1 MENTAPPPGTQRRRM
16 PSQEVSIAEILSN
29 PRVVTRI
36 RITGMVVS
44 SDESRREL
52 MVNDGSGTIRVFS
65 NEIVAPKTLVR
76 IIGRISPLMEGGA
89 EVDAELIQPLNGVDP
104 KLIKEVRDLRYGLQ
118 NQYDEDHKSKDLE

>member
-118 NQYDEDHKSKDLE
+118 KQYDEDHKSKDLE